1 MVCAKS
7 LKRQPIETLDGLI
20 GHVDDLYF
28 DDCTWKV
35 RYLVVKTGKW
45 LLGRKVLIVP
55 EALAE
60 GWHGESGVAVNL
72 TKDEIR
78 SSPDIDTAQPISRVA
93 EQLLHHHYGWP
104 PYWGIGTALPP
115 ASDVISELEQRLEA
129 PSVATERADSHLCCV
144 KDVLGYKLFAK
155 DGEAGQLGDFVIHED
170 DAEIWYLAVYLPKSL
185 LAKTI
190 LIRTRNVSGF
200 DWVKKIL
207 VSPLSCHEIETSP
220 EYENAA

>member
-7 LKRQPIETLDGLI
+7 LKRQPIEALDGLI
-20 GHVDDLYF
+20 GHIDDLYF
-28 DDCTWKV
+28 DDCAWKV
-35 RYLVVKTGKW
+35 RYLVVKTGKG
-45 LLGRKVLIVP
+45 LLGRKVLVVP

-60 GWHGESGVAVNL
+60 GWHGESGVAVKL

-78 SSPDIDTAQPISRVA
+78 SSPDIDTTQPISRVA

-104 PYWGIGTALPP
+104 PYWDIGAALPP
-115 ASDVISELEQRLEA
+115 ASEVIRKLEPRLEA
-129 PSVATERADSHLCCV
+129 PSVATERADSHLFCV

-170 DAEIWYLAVYLPKSL
+170 DAEVWYLAVYLPKSL
-185 LAKTI
+185 LAKTV
-190 LIRTRNVSGF
+190 LIRTCNVSGF
-200 DWVKKIL
+200 DRVNKIL